1 MPLPF
6 EFENEQYNA
15 AKIKVIGVGGGG
27 GNAINRMIET
37 NVQGVEFIAIN
48 TDAQVL
54 KTSLTPCKI
63 QIGEKIT
70 KGLGAGAN
78 PEIGFKAATEDKE
91 IIKEIL
97 QNTDLIF
104 ITATL
109 GGGTGTGASPVI
121 AEIAKEIGAL
131 TIAVVTKPFDFEGK
145 RKANYA
151 EEGIKELKK
160 FVDTLIVIP
169 NQKLLSITQDNHSFV
184 DCLKIADDILKQSV
198 QGISDLITLPG
209 LINLDFADIK
219 AITKEM
225 GNALIGIGIS
235 SGEKRAEQAIHQAI
249 SNPILEDT
257 SIKGACGILLNITA
271 GENLKIKEIDEIASR
286 IKDLADPNANIIWG
300 TSIDNNME
308 DNLKVTIIATG
319 FEKKEKEKENE
330 KKVFANPSYK
340 PNKINE
346 LKWEHKFEIPAFKRK
361 KEEEIYSEELN
372 SIIPASSNNSYNY
385 SSNTSNEKM
394 TIPSIMKNQKEEF
407 LAKEI

>member
-1 MPLPF
+1 MSLQL
-6 EFENEQYNA
+6 EFETKLYNA

-27 GNAINRMIET
+27 GNAVNRMIET
-37 NVQGVEFIAIN
+37 NIKGVEFIAIN

-54 KTSLTPCKI
+54 KTSLALCKI

-78 PEIGFKAATEDKE
+78 PEIGFKAAAEDKE
-91 IIKEIL
+91 TIKEML
-97 QNTDLIF
+97 QDTDLIF

-169 NQKLLSITQDNHSFV
+169 NQKLLAITKEEHSFV
-184 DCLKIADDILKQSV
+184 DCLKIADDILRQSV
-198 QGISDLITLPG
+198 QGISDLITIPG

-219 AITKEM
+219 AVTKEM

-235 SGEKRAEQAIHQAI
+235 SGEQRAEQAIHQAI

-300 TSIDNNME
+300 TSIDKSME
-308 DNLKVTIIATG
+308 DDIKVTIIATG
-319 FEKKEKEKENE
+319 FEKKENE
-330 KKVFANPSYK
+330 KKVYTNSLNK
-340 PNKINE
+340 PKNNE
-346 LKWEHKFEIPAFKRK
+346 LKWENKFEIPAFKRK
-361 KEEEIYSEELN
+361 KEEEFYSEELN
-372 SIIPASSNNSYNY
+372 SIISPSSNHSYNY
-385 SSNTSNEKM
+385 SSNSINEKM
-394 TIPSIMKNQKEEF
+394 IIPSLIRNQKEEI
-407 LAKEI
+407 LTKEI